1 MKRIGYF
8 MICLWGI
15 LACTQQ
21 QDYRRILSHAQEVVY
36 EHPDSSL
43 AILDTLGQHAD
54 EFDQH
59 FRMQYLL
66 ALTYAQAK
74 VGVPFTTD
82 SLTRLLVR
90 HFDNSGSSME
100 QALAYYMHGCALS
113 DIGQAPEAL
122 QAYYDAIDKADT
134 TKTDRDCRVLR
145 GIYGQMVGIFH
156 QQNLPHDE
164 IWALKRYI
172 DYTKKTSGEEEYI
185 IAKGQMIR
193 PYFQLGEKDSIL
205 NIIYDKYH
213 ALKRLGK
220 DSLAAS
226 GLSTAVYI
234 YMERGQMDEA
244 RKAME
249 IFEQESGVFDS
260 EGNIAAGREGYY
272 FTKGFYELASKHIDS
287 AERYFRKAIR
297 YGYLSEGYRGLLR
310 VYREKH
316 VMDSVL
322 LFSERYE
329 AAQDSLHNQMQ
340 IEATQKM
347 ASLYNYSRSQKAA
360 EQEAQK
366 ARNARLW
373 VIGILVAVAVGVI
386 LIFYVYRDYKKKKQ
400 AEIDRLTTAF
410 SAARK
415 EYQGIQDELRQ
426 LKAKDYEKLIA
437 EKELKEKELKQTIE
451 ELANATGLS
460 SAADRLSDFED
471 SDIAKVFRKKK
482 DFRSDNPIPNKAEW
496 RALEV
501 QFSKD
506 MPVMYQLLAKDKRL
520 SPLELQVCILI
531 ILDFEDGAIASLTDS
546 IPQTVSNAKARA
558 NRKIFDERGAQTLKA
573 SLLQL
578 IKAV

>member
-1 MKRIGYF
+1 MKRIVYI

-43 AILDTLGQHAD
+43 AILDTLGRHAD

-90 HFDNSGSSME
+90 HFDNSGSSLE
-100 QALAYYMHGCALS
+100 KALAYYMHGCALS

-145 GIYGQMVGIFH
+145 GIYGQMAGIFH

-164 IWALKRYI
+164 MWAIKQYI
-172 DYTKKTSGEEEYI
+172 EYTRKTRSEVEYAA
-185 IAKGQMIR
+185 AKSQMIR
-193 PYFQLGEKDSIL
+193 PYYLLGEKDTVL
-205 NIIYDKYH
+205 QIINDAYQ
-213 ALKRLGK
+213 ALKRYGK
-220 DSLAAS
+220 HQRAAGMLPSAIYIHIERNELDKARQLMTIFENES
-226 GLSTAVYI
+226 GLF
-234 YMERGQMDEA
+234 DE
-244 RKAME
+244 
-249 IFEQESGVFDS
+249 Q
-260 EGNIAAGREGYY
+260 GNIVATREHYY
-272 FTKGFYELASKHIDS
+272 VTKGFYELATHHIDS
-287 AERYFRKAIR
+287 AEHYFRKALR
-297 YGYLSEGYRGLLR
+297 SGFRSEGYRGLLR

-347 ASLYNYSRSQKAA
+347 ASLYNYSRSQKVA

-400 AEIDRLTTAF
+400 VEIDRLTTAF
-410 SAARK
+410 STARK

-437 EKELKEKELKQTIE
+437 EKEQKEKELKQTIE